1 MVFHTTN
8 QEKNVLA
15 SSSEQ
20 SRLARILITLS
31 DRSNI
36 HWASA
41 CGFEP
46 ANLSNWLRGREIS
59 LSERNI
65 SLLLS
70 ALSLDPERLTLD
82 PARIHLWFVAIHEP
96 ETLKEAAEAFFE
108 SEVAMATV
116 SPDPEGPATLS
127 QGPQLAL
134 LRSGN
139 LRIILARKFFT
150 TKMSDNHVPKKPGT
164 PWIRPS
170 LIPGARW
177 KAEGIPPDEDAPPIF
192 LPGTTMMDITNGH
205 ISLEMFDKIFDQATP
220 GNWKDV
226 EALAKTSGLT
236 AREVLDM
243 IRNRSSR

>member
-1 MVFHTTN
+1 MVFQTTHR
-8 QEKNVLA
+8 EKIGLGF
-15 SSSEQ
+15 SLELSK
-20 SRLARILITLS
+20 LARILITLS

-36 HWASA
+36 YWASI

-46 ANLSNWLRGREIS
+46 SNLSNWLRGREIS
-59 LSERNI
+59 LSEKNI
-65 SLLLS
+65 FLLLS
-70 ALSLDPERLTLD
+70 ALSINPERLTLD
-82 PARIHLWFVAIHEP
+82 PSRIHVWFVAIHEP
-96 ETLKEAAEAFFE
+96 EILTEAAEVFFE
-108 SEVAMATV
+108 SEIAMATV

-139 LRIILARKFFT
+139 LRIILVRKFFT
-150 TKMSDNHVPKKPGT
+150 TKMSDNHVSKRPGT

-177 KAEGIPPDEDAPPIF
+177 KAEGIPPDDDAPPIL

-205 ISLEMFDKIFDQATP
+205 VTPEIFDHIFDQATP

-226 EALAKTSGLT
+226 EALAQKSGLT

-243 IRNRSSR
+243 IQNRISE